1 MKISVTEPVLR
12 GELELPVSKSLVQRH
27 WMIRALHRI
36 PTSYMGLDQI
46 DDLRTLS
53 HILVHLEAD
62 EWDCRDSGACARFA
76 LALAVRQS
84 HKLRLTGSQRLCE
97 RPIGPLVEA
106 LKSLGAI
113 ITYEKQ
119 AGYLPVIVE
128 PSPLKG
134 GRIKIDAS
142 VSSQFV
148 SSLMM
153 LGSLLPG
160 GLEIELDTA
169 TPSWPYIQ
177 MTAGVMQT
185 YHLTVEFSDDAS
197 DTPPLI
203 TISPGTAVDAG
214 LPSTEGDW
222 SAAAF
227 WYAATA
233 LSGEADIL
241 LTNLDP
247 FSVQGD
253 AILPDIYDVL
263 GVSTEFL
270 ENGVRLRKAG
280 SPETQQ
286 LELDLTDT
294 PDLFPALAVTAAGLG
309 LEAEFSGIARLA
321 HKESPRPAALKQ
333 ELAKVGADLI
343 LKDDVARITSHRI
356 KSSGPVTLE
365 SHGDHRIAMALAPL
379 ALRLGEVTVLQPH
392 VVSKSYPQFWQHL
405 EKCLILGTMSQE
417 F

>member
-1 MKISVTEPVLR
+1 MIISVTEPVLR

-27 WMIRALHRI
+27 WMIRALHQI
-36 PTSYMGLDQI
+36 PTSYEIGSQI

-53 HILVHLEAD
+53 HILLHPEASQ
-62 EWDCRDSGACARFA
+62 WDCQDSGACARFA
-76 LALAVRQS
+76 LALAVQQQ
-84 HKLRLTGSQRLCE
+84 HTLRITGGRRLCE

-106 LKSLGAI
+106 LKSLGAT
-113 ITYEKQ
+113 ITYEGQ
-119 AGYLPVIVE
+119 SGYLPVKVE
-128 PSPLKG
+128 PSSLTG

-142 VSSQFV
+142 ESSQFV

-160 GLEIELDTA
+160 GLEIELEKA
-169 TPSWPYIQ
+169 PASWPYIQ
-177 MTAGVMQT
+177 MTAGVMQA

-197 DTPPLI
+197 DAPLLI
-203 TISPGTAVDAG
+203 NVRPGTAVDIG
-214 LPSTEGDW
+214 LPFMEGDW

-227 WYAATA
+227 WYAAAA

-253 AILPDIYDVL
+253 AVLPDIYDVL

-280 SPETQQ
+280 PPETHQ

-309 LEAEFSGIARLA
+309 LEAELRGIARLA
-321 HKESPRPAALKQ
+321 HKESNRPAALKV
-333 ELAKVGADLI
+333 ELAKIGVN
-343 LKDDVARITSHRI
+343 LKVEGDIAHLPAHEPSP
-356 KSSGPVTLE
+356 SGSVTFE
-365 SHGDHRIAMALAPL
+365 SHGDHRVAMALAPL
-379 ALRLGEVTVLQPH
+379 ALRLRKVSILQPE
-392 VVSKSYPQFWQHL
+392 VVSKSYPQFWQHMK
-405 EKCLILGTMSQE
+405 KCLILGTVSQE
-417 F
+417 S